1 MVTTKHSRHT
11 LGNGMTVLIEELPV
25 MRSVSVGILVGQG
38 SKHED
43 SKKGGLSHFI
53 EHMLFKGTARRS
65 PQQIAEEID
74 AVGGRI
80 NAHTSKEYTSYYAI
94 VLDKHVD
101 LAIDILADMY
111 LNSTF
116 KQEEIDR
123 ERNVILE
130 EIGMYEDTPDE
141 KIHDLA
147 AQNIWDGHPLGN
159 PIIGTVESVKSL
171 TRDDMLD
178 CIKKYYTPD
187 NTIIA
192 VAGNVQTDQVLKLL
206 KEKFDG
212 YSGKKLAVAVPETH
226 VVPGVQVYKK
236 KTEQAHVCL
245 SVKGV
250 SYRNDDRFTF
260 SILSSVLGGSMSS
273 RLFQKV
279 REQKG
284 LVYSI
289 YSYPTFYRE
298 GGLFTVY
305 VGTQLKAA
313 QEVLDIILQEVRNIK
328 NTGITQEELS
338 RAKEQLKGQMVL
350 NMEDTS
356 SRMSW
361 LLKSQYYYDKVNEV
375 EEVMAKID
383 MVTADDVQRSANEF
397 FITEDI
403 QLTAIGNFPSTKYF
417 KPMSF

>member
-1 MVTTKHSRHT
+1 
-11 LGNGMTVLIEELPV
+11 MTVLIEELPV
-25 MRSVSVGILVGQG
+25 MRSVSVGILVGYG
-38 SKHED
+38 SKHEEAQ
-43 SKKGGLSHFI
+43 KGGLAHFI

-80 NAHTSKEYTSYYAI
+80 NAHTSKEYTSFYTI
-94 VLDKHVD
+94 VLDEHID

-116 KQEEIDR
+116 KQEELDR

-130 EIGMYEDTPDE
+130 EISMYEDTPDE

-159 PIIGTVESVKSL
+159 PIIGTVESVKGL
-171 TRDDMLD
+171 TREDMLN
-178 CIKKYYTPD
+178 CLKKHYTPD

-192 VAGNVQTDQVLKLL
+192 IAGNVQTEQVLKLL
-206 KEKFDG
+206 KEKFDA
-212 YSGKKLAVAVPETH
+212 YRGKKTEILVPETH
-226 VVPGVQVYKK
+226 VVPGVKVYKK
-236 KTEQAHVCL
+236 KTEQVHMCL
-245 SVKGV
+245 SIKGV
-250 SYRNDDRFTF
+250 SYCHDDRFTF

-305 VGTQLKAA
+305 VGTQLKAT
-313 QEVLDIILQEVRNIK
+313 QEVLDITQQEVRNIK
-328 NTGITQEELS
+328 STGITPEELS
-338 RAKEQLKGQMVL
+338 RAKEQLKGHMVL

-361 LLKSQYYYDKVNEV
+361 LLKSYYYYHKVNLV

-383 MVTADDVQRSANEF
+383 KVTVDDVQRLANEF

-403 QLTAIGNFPSTKYF
+403 QLTAIGNFPSVKYF
-417 KPMSF
+417 KPISF

>member
-1 MVTTKHSRHT
+1 
-11 LGNGMTVLIEELPV
+11 MTVLIEELPV
-25 MRSVSVGILVGQG
+25 MRSVSVGILVGYG
-38 SKHED
+38 SKHEEPQ
-43 SKKGGLSHFI
+43 KGGVAHFI

-94 VLDKHVD
+94 VLDQHVD
-101 LAIDILADMY
+101 LAIDMLADMY

-130 EIGMYEDTPDE
+130 EISMYEDTPDE
-141 KIHDLA
+141 KIHDVS

-159 PIIGTVESVKSL
+159 PIIGTVESVKAL

-192 VAGNVQTDQVLKLL
+192 IAGNVQTEQVLELL
-206 KEKFDG
+206 KEKFEA
-212 YSGKKLAVAVPETH
+212 YRGKKQAVIVPETR
-226 VVPGVQVYKK
+226 VVPGVKVYKK
-236 KTEQAHVCL
+236 KTEQVHMCL

-250 SYRNDDRFTF
+250 SYTNEDRFTF

-305 VGTQLKAA
+305 MGTQLKVT
-313 QEVLDIILQEVRNIK
+313 QEVMDITLQEIRQIK
-328 NTGITQEELS
+328 EKGITPDELM
-338 RAKEQLKGQMVL
+338 RAKEQLKGHMVL

-361 LLKSQYYYDKVNEV
+361 LLKSFYYYDKVNIV

-383 MVTADDVQRSANEF
+383 KVTADDVQRLANEY

-403 QLTAIGNFPSTKYF
+403 QLTAIGNFPSTKFF
-417 KPMSF
+417 KPLSF

>member
-1 MVTTKHSRHT
+1 MALSMNQK
-11 LGNGMTVLIEELPV
+11 
-25 MRSVSVGILVGQG
+25 
-38 SKHED
+38 
-43 SKKGGLSHFI
+43 KKGGVAHFI

-94 VLDKHVD
+94 VLDEHVD
-101 LAIDILADMY
+101 LAVDMLSDMY

-116 KQEEIDR
+116 KPEEIER

-130 EIGMYEDTPDE
+130 EISMYEDTPDE
-141 KIHDLA
+141 KIHDIS

-171 TRDDMLD
+171 TREDMLE

-192 VAGNVQTDQVLKLL
+192 IAGNVQTAQVLQLL
-206 KEKFDG
+206 KEKFEAYHG
-212 YSGKKLAVAVPETH
+212 AKENIIVPETH
-226 VVPGVQVYKK
+226 VVPGTKVYKK
-236 KTEQAHVCL
+236 KTEQVHMCL

-250 SYRNDDRFTF
+250 SYRNPDRFTF

-305 VGTQLKAA
+305 VGTQLKAT
-313 QEVLDIILQEVRNIK
+313 QEVMDIILQEVRNIK
-328 NTGITQEELS
+328 TNGITQEELL
-338 RAKEQLKGQMVL
+338 RAKEQLKGHMVL

-361 LLKSQYYYDKVNEV
+361 LLKSYYYYDKVNKV
-375 EEVMAKID
+375 EEVMSKID
-383 MVTADDVQRSANEF
+383 KVTADDVQRLANEY

-403 QLTAIGNFPSTKYF
+403 QLTAIGNFPQQNILNRCRSRRNVW
-417 KPMSF
+417 

>member
-1 MVTTKHSRHT
+1 MALTHSLHT
-11 LGNGMTVLIEELPV
+11 LPNGMTVLIEELPV
-25 MRSVSVGILVGQG
+25 MRSVSVGILVGFG
-38 SKHED
+38 SKHEVPD
-43 SKKGGLSHFI
+43 KGGIAHFI
-53 EHMLFKGTARRS
+53 EHMLFKGTARRT

-94 VLDKHVD
+94 VLDNHVD
-101 LAIDILADMY
+101 LAVDILSDMY
-111 LNSTF
+111 LNSLF

-130 EIGMYEDTPDE
+130 EISMYEDTPDE

-147 AQNIWDGHPLGN
+147 AQNIWDGHVLGN
-159 PIIGTVESVKSL
+159 PIIGTVDSVKAM
-171 TRDDMLD
+171 TREDMLD
-178 CIKKYYTPD
+178 CMRTHYTPD

-192 VAGNVQTDQVLKLL
+192 IAGNVNTAEVLALVT
-206 KEKFDG
+206 EKFG
-212 YSGKKLAVAVPETH
+212 SATGKKQEISIPETK
-226 VVPGVQVYKK
+226 VVPGTKVIKK
-236 KTEQAHVCL
+236 KTEQAHLCL

-250 SYRNDDRFTF
+250 SYLNTDRFTF

-279 REQKG
+279 REEKG

-298 GGLFTVY
+298 GGLFTIY
-305 VGTQLKAA
+305 VGMQLKAA
-313 QEVLDIILQEVRNIK
+313 HEVLDIIQREVRSIRD
-328 NTGITQEELS
+328 TGITVEELY
-338 RAKEQLKGQMVL
+338 RAKEQLKGHMVL

-361 LLKSQYYYDKVNEV
+361 LLKSKYYYEKVQSV
-375 EEVMAKID
+375 EDVMAKVD
-383 MVTADDVQRSANEF
+383 AVTAGDVQRLANEF
-397 FITEDI
+397 FISEDI
-403 QLTAIGNFPSTKYF
+403 QLTAIGNFPTLKYF
-417 KPMSF
+417 KPLAF